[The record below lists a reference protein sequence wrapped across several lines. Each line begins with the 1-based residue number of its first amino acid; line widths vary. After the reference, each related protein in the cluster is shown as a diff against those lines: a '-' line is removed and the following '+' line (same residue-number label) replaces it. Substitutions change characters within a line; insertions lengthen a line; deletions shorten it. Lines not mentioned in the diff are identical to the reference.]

1 MAFDPVPIMHEL
13 ETQLSASGW
22 QTGQIAEP
30 MSPPAERLGAVI
42 FDGIEIT
49 EATLQGGSG
58 LVKFI
63 IRLYYKHFEEP
74 LEGTEK
80 DIATACLQLISDI
93 SGKYTLGDSSVR
105 NVVPLALIARAGF
118 QTIGQGTVYRLL
130 DLSVHVLVNDIG
142 TWAA

>member
-1 MAFDPVPIMHEL
+1 MAFDPGPIMHEL

-42 FDGIEIT
+42 FDGVEIT
-49 EATLQGGSG
+49 EVTLGTGSG
-58 LVKFI
+58 NVKFI
-63 IRLYYKHFEEP
+63 VRLYYKYFEEP
-74 LEGTEK
+74 LGGTEK
-80 DIATACLQLISDI
+80 DIATACLQLVSDI
-93 SGKYTLGDSSVR
+93 AGKYTLGDSSVR
-105 NVVPLALIARAGF
+105 NVVPLALVARAGF
-118 QTIGQGTVYRLL
+118 QTVGQTSYRLV

>member
-1 MAFDPVPIMHEL
+1 MAFDPGPIMHEL

-42 FDGIEIT
+42 FDGVEIT
-49 EATLQGGSG
+49 EVTLQSGSG
-58 LVKFI
+58 LVRFI
-63 IRLYYKHFEEP
+63 IRLYYQHFEEP

-80 DIATACLQLISDI
+80 DIATASLQLISDI
-93 SGKYTLGDSSVR
+93 AGKYTLGDSSVR
-105 NVVPLALIARAGF
+105 NVVPLALNGRAGF
-118 QTIGQGTVYRLL
+118 QTVGQTAYRLV

>member
-1 MAFDPVPIMHEL
+1 MAFDPGPIMHEL

-42 FDGIEIT
+42 FDGVEIT
-49 EATLQGGSG
+49 EATMKSASG

-63 IRLYYKHFEEP
+63 VRLYYKHFEEP

-80 DIATACLQLISDI
+80 DIATAILQLISDI
-93 SGKYTLGDSSVR
+93 AGKYGLSDSEVR
-105 NVVPLALIARAGF
+105 NVLPFSLNARAGF
-118 QTIGQGTVYRLL
+118 QTIGQTTYRLV
-130 DLSVHVLVNDIG
+130 DLSVHVMVNDIG

>member
-1 MAFDPVPIMHEL
+1 MAFDPGPIMHEL

-42 FDGIEIT
+42 FDGVEIT
-49 EATLQGGSG
+49 EATLGKGSG
-58 LVKFI
+58 NVRFI

-93 SGKYTLGDSSVR
+93 SGKYTLGDNSVR
-105 NVVPLALIARAGF
+105 NVVPLAMNVRAGF
-118 QTIGQGTVYRLL
+118 QTVGQTTYRLA
-130 DLSVHVLVNDIG
+130 DLSVHVLVNDIA

>member
-1 MAFDPVPIMHEL
+1 MAFDPGPIMHEL
-13 ETQLSASGW
+13 ETQLSGSGW

-42 FDGIEIT
+42 FDGVEMSEI
-49 EATLQGGSG
+49 ALAVGSG

-63 IRLYYKHFEEP
+63 VRLYYQHFEEP

-93 SGKYTLGDSSVR
+93 SGKYRLGDNSVR
-105 NVVPLALIARAGF
+105 NVVPLALNVRAGF
-118 QTIGQGTVYRLL
+118 QTVGQTTYRLA
-130 DLSVHVLVNDIG
+130 DLSVHVLVNDIA

>member
-1 MAFDPVPIMHEL
+1 MAFDPGPIMHEL

-42 FDGIEIT
+42 FDGVEIT
-49 EATLQGGSG
+49 EVTLGTGSG

-80 DIATACLQLISDI
+80 DIAQACIKLISDI
-93 SGKYTLGDSSVR
+93 AGKYTLGDSSVR
-105 NVVPLALIARAGF
+105 NVIPLALNARAGF
-118 QTIGQGTVYRLL
+118 QTIGQTTYRLV
-130 DLSVHVLVNDIG
+130 DLTVHVMVNDLG

>member
-1 MAFDPVPIMHEL
+1 MVFDPTGIMDEL

-42 FDGIEIT
+42 FDGVEIT
-49 EATLQGGSG
+49 EATLASGSG

-63 IRLYYKHFEEP
+63 IRLYYNAMEEP
-74 LEGTEK
+74 REGTEK
-80 DIATACLQLISDI
+80 DIARACLQLISDI
-93 SGKYTLGDSSVR
+93 AGKYTLGDSSVR
-105 NVVPLALIARAGF
+105 NVMPLALVVRSGF
-118 QTIGQGTVYRLL
+118 QTVGQTMYRLS